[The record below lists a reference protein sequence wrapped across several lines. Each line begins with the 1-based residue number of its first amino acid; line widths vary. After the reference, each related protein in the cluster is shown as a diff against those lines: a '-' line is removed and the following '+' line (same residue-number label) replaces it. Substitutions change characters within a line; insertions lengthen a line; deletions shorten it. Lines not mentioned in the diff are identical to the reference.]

1 MPLLPACEVSENS
14 PEYNHTTME
23 KSETVVASRPAA
35 TQSTPTET
43 PELSHILSLAE
54 METLAMQRMSPK
66 AISYYTSATDDE
78 ITKKENTTVY
88 RTIQLRPRV
97 LVDCTECDLSTTV
110 LGHKLGI
117 PLFVSPAALATL
129 AHPVGEAGI
138 AGACS
143 ASKTLQIISKNA
155 ALPLKE
161 IVQAGPEAVFGWQ
174 LYVVKDLEETKRD
187 LALLREVPQ
196 VKFIVLTVDAPF
208 PGKREKEVL
217 FKMGE
222 VAAGG
227 PPQTWG
233 TESSLTWKK
242 TLAWL
247 QTQTD
252 LPIVLKGIQTYE
264 DAYAASLFPAVKG
277 IILSNHGGRAL
288 DTVAPPIQVLL
299 EIRKFCPQVL
309 GRIDVLIDGGIQ
321 RGTDVVKAL
330 ALGAKA
336 VGIGRPPLFGLAVG
350 GQQGVERTFQ
360 SKMPRSKN
368 DVRASGLISFVSIGR
383 RNDHGNAVAGCKM
396 RPSPGAKTCE
406 FSYFEWKTLLH
417 MDRS

>member
-1 MPLLPACEVSENS
+1 M
-14 PEYNHTTME
+14 EYSAPGIARHPT
-23 KSETVVASRPAA
+23 AA
-35 TQSTPTET
+35 QSTPAEL
-43 PELSHILSLAE
+43 PDLSHILSITE
-54 METLAMQRMSPK
+54 METLAMQRMSQK
-66 AISYYTSATDDE
+66 AISYYTSATDDQ
-78 ITKKENTTVY
+78 ITKGENSTIY
-88 RTIQLRPRV
+88 RSIQLRPRV

-143 ASKTLQIISKNA
+143 SFKSLGIISQNA
-155 ALPLKE
+155 GLPLKD

-174 LYVVKDLEETKRD
+174 LYVVKDIEETRRK
-187 LALLREVPQ
+187 LALLKEIRQ

-208 PGKREKEVL
+208 PGKREIEVRY
-217 FKMGE
+217 KMGE

-227 PPQTWG
+227 PPQVWG
-233 TESSLTWKK
+233 TESALTWKK

-247 QTQTD
+247 QTETD

-264 DAYAASLFPAVKG
+264 DAYAATLFPAVKG

-288 DTVAPPIQVLL
+288 DTVAPPVQVLL

-309 GRIDVLIDGGIQ
+309 RRVDVLIDGGIK
-321 RGTDVVKAL
+321 RGTDIVKAL

-336 VGIGRPPLFGLAVG
+336 VGIGRAPLFGLAVG
-350 GQQGVERTFQ
+350 GQQGVERTIQ
-360 SKMPRSKN
+360 ILVDETMTAMRLLGATKVSHLRPRHVNTSALTARLYDGPAALD
-368 DVRASGLISFVSIGR
+368 DVEREVMGEE
-383 RNDHGNAVAGCKM
+383 D
-396 RPSPGAKTCE
+396 P
-406 FSYFEWKTLLH
+406 
-417 MDRS
+417 

>member
-1 MPLLPACEVSENS
+1 MDK
-14 PEYNHTTME
+14 PE
-23 KSETVVASRPAA
+23 SVVVSRPAVA
-35 TQSTPTET
+35 QSPPTET

-54 METLAMQRMSPK
+54 MEALAMQRMSPK

-78 ITKKENTTVY
+78 ITKKENTAIY
-88 RTIQLRPRV
+88 RAIQLRPRV
-97 LVDCTECDLSTTV
+97 LVDCTECHLSTTV
-110 LGHKLGI
+110 LGQKLGV

-138 AGACS
+138 AGACT
-143 ASKTLQIISKNA
+143 AFQALQIISKNA
-155 ALPLKE
+155 ALPLEE
-161 IVQAGPEAVFGWQ
+161 IVQGGPEATFGWQ

-187 LALLREVPQ
+187 LARLREVPQ

-208 PGKREKEVL
+208 PGKREIEVR

-227 PPQTWG
+227 PPQLWG

-309 GRIDVLIDGGIQ
+309 GRLDVLIDGGIK

-350 GQQGVERTFQ
+350 GQQGVERTLQ
-360 SKMPRSKN
+360 ILV
-368 DVRASGLISFVSIGR
+368 DETTTA
-383 RNDHGNAVAGCKM
+383 M
-396 RPSPGAKTCE
+396 RLLGAKSVSDLRPRHVNTSALNARLYDGPAGLDDVE
-406 FSYFEWKTLLH
+406 KEV
-417 MDRS
+417 MGEVMGA